1 MNIVTKNFKVI
12 AKGLKFPEG
21 PICMN
26 DGTVILVEIA
36 RGTLSKIMPSG
47 EVNVIANLGGGP
59 NGAAI
64 GPDGFCYV
72 CNNGGFEWEISSDKK
87 GMRPILQSSSY
98 IGGKIQKVN
107 ISTGEFVTLY
117 SECNGVP
124 LKGPNDIVFDKE
136 GNFWFTDLG
145 KVRNRTMD
153 RGGIY
158 WAKADGSM
166 IKEVIQPFMTPNGI
180 GLSPDENI
188 LYVAETEGGKLY
200 SYEIIGEGEVKKIPF
215 PQSTNGGRLL
225 NKEGGIKR
233 FDSLA
238 LESNGNICVATL
250 LNGGISVISP
260 KGELLEFIKFEDP
273 YITNICFGASNFKKA
288 YITASYEG
296 NLLEVDWSREGLRL
310 NFLNK

>member
-1 MNIVTKNFKVI
+1 MNIVTKDFRVV

-26 DGTVILVEIA
+26 DGTIILVEIA
-36 RGTLSKIMPSG
+36 RGTLSRIMPSG
-47 EVNVIANLGGGP
+47 EINVIANLGGGP

-72 CNNGGFEWEISSDKK
+72 CNNGGFEWEISSNKM
-87 GMRPILQSSSY
+87 GMRPVLQSNSY

-107 ISTGEFVTLY
+107 ITTGEFTTLY

-180 GLSPDENI
+180 GLSPHENI

-215 PQSTNGGRLL
+215 PESTNGGYLL
-225 NKEGGIKR
+225 NLKTLTLQIFVLDRQILKKLILLLHMKEI
-233 FDSLA
+233 
-238 LESNGNICVATL
+238 
-250 LNGGISVISP
+250 
-260 KGELLEFIKFEDP
+260 
-273 YITNICFGASNFKKA
+273 Y
-288 YITASYEG
+288 
-296 NLLEVDWSREGLRL
+296 
-310 NFLNK
+310 

>member
-1 MNIVTKNFKVI
+1 MNIVTKDYKVI

-21 PICMN
+21 PIWMD
-26 DGTVILVEIA
+26 DGSIILVEIA
-36 RGTLSKIMPSG
+36 RGTLSRVLPSG

-72 CNNGGFEWEISSDKK
+72 CNNGGFEWEISSNKK
-87 GMRPILQSSSY
+87 GMRPILESSSY

-107 ISTGEFVTLY
+107 LVTGEFFTLY
-117 SECNGVP
+117 SECNGIS
-124 LKGPNDIVFDKE
+124 LRGPNDIVFDKE

-145 KVRNRTMD
+145 KARNRTMD

-166 IKEVIQPFMTPNGI
+166 IKEVVHPFMTPNGI

-200 SYEIIGEGEVKKIPF
+200 SYEIIGEGEVKKISF
-215 PQSTNGGRLL
+215 PESINGGRLL

-238 LESNGNICVATL
+238 LENNGNVCVATL
-250 LNGGISVISP
+250 LTGGISVITP
-260 KGELLEFIKFEDP
+260 NGELLEFIKFEDP
-273 YITNICFGASNFKKA
+273 YITNICFGSENLKKA

-296 NLLEVDWSREGLRL
+296 NLLEVDWGREGLPL

>member
-26 DGTVILVEIA
+26 DGTIILVEIA

-158 WAKADGSM
+158 WAKADG
-166 IKEVIQPFMTPNGI
+166 
-180 GLSPDENI
+180 
-188 LYVAETEGGKLY
+188 
-200 SYEIIGEGEVKKIPF
+200 
-215 PQSTNGGRLL
+215 
-225 NKEGGIKR
+225 
-233 FDSLA
+233 
-238 LESNGNICVATL
+238 
-250 LNGGISVISP
+250 
-260 KGELLEFIKFEDP
+260 
-273 YITNICFGASNFKKA
+273 
-288 YITASYEG
+288 
-296 NLLEVDWSREGLRL
+296 
-310 NFLNK
+310 

>member
-1 MNIVTKNFKVI
+1 MNILTKDYKVI

-21 PICMN
+21 PIYMD
-26 DGTVILVEIA
+26 DGSIILVEIA
-36 RGTLSKIMPSG
+36 RGTLSRVSKSG

-72 CNNGGFEWEISSDKK
+72 CNNGGFEWEISPNKK
-87 GMRPILQSSSY
+87 GMRPVLESSSY

-107 ISTGEFVTLY
+107 LETGEFFTLY
-117 SECNGVP
+117 SECNGIS
-124 LKGPNDIVFDKE
+124 LRGPNDIVFDKE

-145 KVRNRTMD
+145 KSRNRTMD

-166 IKEVIQPFMTPNGI
+166 IKEVVHPFMTPNGI

-200 SYEIIGEGEVKKIPF
+200 SYEIVGEGEVKKLSF
-215 PQSTNGGRLL
+215 PESINGGRLL

-238 LESNGNICVATL
+238 LENNGNVCVATL
-250 LNGGISVISP
+250 INGGISVISP
-260 KGELLEFIKFEDP
+260 AGELLEFIKFEDP
-273 YITNICFGASNFKKA
+273 YITNICFGSNNLNKA

-296 NLLEVDWSREGLRL
+296 NLLEVDWGRKGLPL